1 MTIPATAP
9 RTEDDRSHRGNQAM
23 RSLVALGLC
32 LVVVLAAC
40 SRRAGPAV
48 EFVEGQ
54 VTLDGQPLA
63 DALVGFSPIARPG
76 YSASGRTDARGLYR
90 LTTSRG
96 GGPLR
101 GAPAGEYVVTVRKY
115 RNQMESL
122 GPEPDPSD
130 ASGHAAWKAEFERL
144 SAMSLQSL
152 VPEGYGDQA
161 TSGLRA
167 TVKRGNNT
175 GPEVSFALES
185 DFLPDKKRP

>member
-1 MTIPATAP
+1 MTTPASAP
-9 RTEDDRSHRGNQAM
+9 RTEDDRTDLGNQAM

-32 LVVVLAAC
+32 VVVALAGC
-40 SRRAGPAV
+40 SRRTGLAV

-63 DALVGFSPIARPG
+63 DALVGFSPTARPG
-76 YSASGRTDARGLYR
+76 YSASGRTDTRGLYR

-101 GAPAGEYVVTVRKY
+101 GAPVGEYVVTVRKY

-122 GPEPDPSD
+122 GPEPDPSE
-130 ASGHAAWKAEFERL
+130 ATAHATWKAEFERL
-144 SAMSLQSL
+144 STMSLQSL
-152 VPEGYGDQA
+152 IPEGYGDQA

-167 TVKRGNNT
+167 TVKRGRNT
-175 GPEVSFALES
+175 GPEVSFTLKS
-185 DFLPDKKRP
+185 DFQPDKKRP